1 VLSVPYTVHNAHTA
15 YKSRDERV
23 AGTSHFRRLAFAR
36 LSGMI
41 TSNVIGRVFHLR
53 HGKAVATGVAIDVD
67 DRSYLV
73 TARHFAE
80 TIKDPADIGLLHKG
94 AWHAFSV
101 TLVGHGAGEVD
112 ISVLATPSVLCP
124 PSAPL
129 PADVGGLTYGQDVY
143 FLGFPYGT
151 YGNVGA
157 LNRGLP
163 LPFVKKA
170 IVACMES
177 DPVKK
182 LHLDGHNN
190 FGFSG
195 GPVVFTL
202 PNSINFKLAG
212 IVSGYRYSEEPVY
225 EAGKVGPLTYRE
237 NTGLIL
243 AYSIQYAVDIA
254 RANPIGA
261 LHRKP

>member
-1 VLSVPYTVHNAHTA
+1 
-15 YKSRDERV
+15 
-23 AGTSHFRRLAFAR
+23 
-36 LSGMI
+36 MI
-41 TSNVIGRVFHLR
+41 TSNVIGRTFHLQ
-53 HGKAVATGVAIDVD
+53 HGNAVATGVAIDVD
-67 DRSYLV
+67 GRSYLV

-80 TIKDPADIGLLHKG
+80 TIKSQADIRFLHGG
-94 AWHAFSV
+94 AWNSLSV
-101 TLVGHGAGEVD
+101 TLVGHGDGEVD
-112 ISVLATPSVLCP
+112 ISVLAPPAVLCTQDV
-124 PSAPL
+124 PL
-129 PADVGGLTYGQDVY
+129 PAEMGGLFYGQDVY

-151 YGNVGA
+151 YGNIGA

-170 IVACMES
+170 IVSCMEF

-195 GPVVFTL
+195 GPVVYTA
-202 PNSINFKLAG
+202 PNSHDFKLAG

-225 EAGKVGPLTYRE
+225 HGTTELPFSYRE

-243 AYSIQYAVDIA
+243 AYSIQYAVELA

-261 LHRKP
+261 LHATP